1 MLDLIKRKFIT
12 FLVLLTAIVIVI
24 SLIVS
29 SVFGGNGKA
38 DFLSNTFS
46 VVISPLQ
53 GSLSWVTGNISDVF
67 SFLGQITT
75 SYNENKELKKQVLTL
90 QRDIENIQEYKDEN
104 TRLRNLLDLQ
114 SQLTNYQTI
123 SADVVARDISGHS
136 GIIKINKGSNHGIAK
151 NDIIMSA
158 GGLVGYVSEVGSTW
172 ASVTTITSSASHVS
186 CTLPRIGEI
195 TLLSGGYSEYENGI
209 CSMDFITSQ
218 SAIAI
223 GDSVETSGEGDIYPS
238 GLFVGRVD
246 SITDGKNG
254 VSKKA
259 TVKTSA
265 DIRTLREVLVIKTT
279 TN

>member
-67 SFLGQITT
+67 SFFGQITT

-123 SADVVARDISGHS
+123 SAEVVARDISGHS
-136 GIIKINKGSNHGIAK
+136 GIIKINKGSNHGIAQ
-151 NDIIMSA
+151 NDVIMSA
-158 GGLVGYVSEVGSTW
+158 GGLVGYISEVGSTW
-172 ASVTTITSSASHVS
+172 SSVTTITSSASHVS

-209 CSMDFITSQ
+209 CSMDF
-218 SAIAI
+218 
-223 GDSVETSGEGDIYPS
+223 V
-238 GLFVGRVD
+238 
-246 SITDGKNG
+246 
-254 VSKKA
+254 
-259 TVKTSA
+259 
-265 DIRTLREVLVIKTT
+265 
-279 TN
+279 

>member
-1 MLDLIKRKFIT
+1 MIDLIKRKFIT
-12 FLVLLTAIVIVI
+12 FLILLTAIVIAI
-24 SLIVS
+24 SLVVS
-29 SVFGGNGKA
+29 SVFGNNGKA
-38 DFLSNTFS
+38 GIVSNALS

-53 GSLSWVTGNISDVF
+53 GSLSWVTGNIADVF
-67 SFLGQITT
+67 SFFGQVTT

-90 QRDIENIQEYKDEN
+90 QRDIENIQEYKEEN

-114 SQLTNYQTI
+114 SQLTSYQTI
-123 SADVVARDISGHS
+123 SAEVIARDISGHS
-136 GIIKINKGSNHGIAK
+136 GIIKINKGSNHGIAQ
-151 NDIIMSA
+151 NDVIMSA
-158 GGLVGYVSEVGSTW
+158 GGLVGYVSELGSTW

-186 CTLPRIGEI
+186 CSLPRIGET

-209 CSMDFITSQ
+209 CSMDFISSQ
-218 SAIAI
+218 SSITV

-238 GLFVGRVD
+238 GLFIGRVE

-254 VSKKA
+254 VSKIS

-265 DIRTLREVLVIKTT
+265 DIRTLREVLVIKVT

>member
-123 SADVVARDISGHS
+123 SAEVVARDISGHS